1 MPTALLAHTMKQ
13 TVRQD
18 LAQLVVDM
26 MMLRIVTKQMLVTTY
41 YQQIAQYNA
50 LLAPTAQVAQAIS
63 SSALKI
69 ITAQLVA
76 AGK

>member
-1 MPTALLAHTMKQ
+1 MPTARLAQAMKQ

-50 LLAPTAQVAQAIS
+50 LLASTAQVAQAIS

>member
-1 MPTALLAHTMKQ
+1 MKQ

-50 LLAPTAQVAQAIS
+50 LLASTAQVAQAIS